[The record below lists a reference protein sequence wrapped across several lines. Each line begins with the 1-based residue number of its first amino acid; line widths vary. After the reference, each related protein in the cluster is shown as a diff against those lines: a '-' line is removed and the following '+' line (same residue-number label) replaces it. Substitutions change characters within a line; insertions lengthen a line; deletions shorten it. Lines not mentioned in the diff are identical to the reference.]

1 MECIELKD
9 EQTIIALSQEELR
22 IILAA
27 VGEIYEG
34 VCVDAREFEIIHGTD
49 KREVLKLTEDIIKI
63 YKQLRDNNEIS

>member
-34 VCVDAREFEIIHGTD
+34 VCVDARDFEAIHGIE
-49 KREVLKLTEDIIKI
+49 KNEVLQLKKELYEI
-63 YKQLRDNNEIS
+63 YDQLIDNNEIS